1 MKLVLVLLAAAAIVA
16 GPASAAVSPPV
27 IHEQFTLLPCPTH
40 AQTTLALEGCSE
52 HAIVRTDKQIDAAV
66 KQLFGL
72 LPDDSARADL
82 VAAQRAW
89 LAYRRADCT
98 SLSDQYEHGTLAGV
112 VAADCTANR
121 SQRRLRDL
129 RGFVKALRG
138 S

>member
-1 MKLVLVLLAAAAIVA
+1 MKLVLVLLAGAAVA
-16 GPASAAVSPPV
+16 APASAAVSPPV
-27 IHEQFTLLPCPTH
+27 IHEQFTLLPCPAH
-40 AQTTLALEGCSE
+40 PQTTLALEGCSE
-52 HAIVRTDKQIDAAV
+52 HTIVRVDRQIDAVV

-72 LPDDSARADL
+72 LPDASARADL
-82 VAAQRAW
+82 AAAQRAW

-98 SLSDQYEHGTLAGV
+98 SLSDQDEHGTLAGV

-129 RGFVKALRG
+129 QGFVKALRG